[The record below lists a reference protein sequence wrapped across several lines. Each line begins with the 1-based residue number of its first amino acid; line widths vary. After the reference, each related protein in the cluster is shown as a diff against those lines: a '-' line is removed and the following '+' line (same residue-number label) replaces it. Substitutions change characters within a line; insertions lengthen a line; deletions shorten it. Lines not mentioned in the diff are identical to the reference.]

1 MVKTGNGG
9 RLPLEGIRVVSLENI
24 VQLPWTTM
32 VLADMGAEVV
42 RVESLSRLDTR
53 RFRPFPENDP
63 GQRFWDRSGWHHYSG
78 RNKQSVT
85 LDLQQPHGLELLK
98 RLISLS
104 DVLAEN
110 HRPDV
115 LERLGLGRDVLRQI
129 RPDLVVLRSSGFGQ
143 QGPWRQAGAFGRTV
157 QPLSGLYDLAGFEAG
172 GPVGVEDSYHDL
184 LTGWNNAL
192 AVLMALHHRRR
203 TGREVLIDMSMFE
216 TGVNCIGP
224 ALLARQMGS
233 VLPGRM
239 GNSHPHL
246 APHGCYP
253 CREED
258 TWVAIAVDG
267 DAQWEGLCR
276 ALGQPEWAQDQRYMD
291 PLSRWQNRELLDS
304 HIAAWTRQR
313 RKYEVMHLL
322 QEHGVPAGPVT
333 MARDLVTDPH
343 LRERGFIQWFTHP
356 PERAVGK
363 RPYPG
368 QPYHFSGARPE
379 IRFVPSLG
387 EHNQRV
393 FGELLGVDDDQL
405 QAYQAEGLLG
415 TAPQYEDLQRP
426 EPPTL
431 DEQVDTE
438 QLAFYDRGYRELL
451 GLDDPA
457 DGGG

>member
-1 MVKTGNGG
+1 
-9 RLPLEGIRVVSLENI
+9 
-24 VQLPWTTM
+24 
-32 VLADMGAEVV
+32 
-42 RVESLSRLDTR
+42 
-53 RFRPFPENDP
+53 
-63 GQRFWDRSGWHHYSG
+63 
-78 RNKQSVT
+78 
-85 LDLQQPHGLELLK
+85 
-98 RLISLS
+98 
-104 DVLAEN
+104 
-110 HRPDV
+110 
-115 LERLGLGRDVLRQI
+115 
-129 RPDLVVLRSSGFGQ
+129 
-143 QGPWRQAGAFGRTV
+143 
-157 QPLSGLYDLAGFEAG
+157 
-172 GPVGVEDSYHDL
+172 
-184 LTGWNNAL
+184 
-192 AVLMALHHRRR
+192 
-203 TGREVLIDMSMFE
+203 
-216 TGVNCIGP
+216 
-224 ALLARQMGS
+224 
-233 VLPGRM
+233 
-239 GNSHPHL
+239 
-246 APHGCYP
+246 
-253 CREED
+253 
-258 TWVAIAVDG
+258 
-267 DAQWEGLCR
+267 
-276 ALGQPEWAQDQRYMD
+276 MD

-438 QLAFYDRGYRELL
+438 QLAFYDVHYRRLL
-451 GLDDPA
+451 GLDDPPTETGRA
-457 DGGG
+457 

>member
-203 TGREVLIDMSMFE
+203 TGREALIDMSMFE

-276 ALGQPEWAQDQRYMD
+276 ALEIG
-291 PLSRWQNRELLDS
+291 
-304 HIAAWTRQR
+304 
-313 RKYEVMHLL
+313 
-322 QEHGVPAGPVT
+322 
-333 MARDLVTDPH
+333 
-343 LRERGFIQWFTHP
+343 
-356 PERAVGK
+356 RAHV
-363 RPYPG
+363 
-368 QPYHFSGARPE
+368 
-379 IRFVPSLG
+379 
-387 EHNQRV
+387 
-393 FGELLGVDDDQL
+393 
-405 QAYQAEGLLG
+405 
-415 TAPQYEDLQRP
+415 
-426 EPPTL
+426 
-431 DEQVDTE
+431 
-438 QLAFYDRGYRELL
+438 
-451 GLDDPA
+451 
-457 DGGG
+457 